1 MKNSID
7 EIIAYNEYMNYLAN
21 NYNDPYGIDK
31 IIDKL
36 GTDYRRFFDNL
47 ISYID
52 KNIKKPKYV
61 LIFERILEAIIYDT
75 NLDVN
80 KYLYNNGITPEEL
93 QTNLNKFLNYFRPDM
108 KYTNENL
115 PRLHAI
121 LQKYTE
127 YSRKIKETNAL
138 IETKDAISKRI
149 ILEFINSPYSLER
162 FILPKRL
169 TSADFNKILDFT
181 RQHDKV
187 NYQLFQDSMNRK
199 EEIKNATIESDILT
213 ILTLIKELKDDFTS
227 IDLFK
232 ATLYGPRE
240 LVKAADNYLTG
251 EDLKLFRSQVN
262 KYRIYT
268 FTTTILTDSATEGLI
283 KTKLNLTINNEL
295 VETTE
300 EERQT
305 IVDDLNSHSIPI
317 TSKTFFDAYN
327 KYYQDKK
334 VKTYKA

>member
-1 MKNSID
+1 
-7 EIIAYNEYMNYLAN
+7 
-21 NYNDPYGIDK
+21 
-31 IIDKL
+31 
-36 GTDYRRFFDNL
+36 
-47 ISYID
+47 
-52 KNIKKPKYV
+52 
-61 LIFERILEAIIYDT
+61 
-75 NLDVN
+75 
-80 KYLYNNGITPEEL
+80 
-93 QTNLNKFLNYFRPDM
+93 M

-138 IETKDAISKRI
+138 METKDAISKRI

-213 ILTLIKELKDDFTS
+213 ILTLIKELKEDFTS
-227 IDLFK
+227 VDLFK
-232 ATLYGPRE
+232 STLYGPRE

-300 EERQT
+300 EERQS
-305 IVDDLNSHSIPI
+305 IVDDLNNHSIPI

>member
-61 LIFERILEAIIYDT
+61 LVFERILEAIIYDT

-127 YSRKIKETNAL
+127 YSRKIK
-138 IETKDAISKRI
+138 R
-149 ILEFINSPYSLER
+149 
-162 FILPKRL
+162 
-169 TSADFNKILDFT
+169 
-181 RQHDKV
+181 
-187 NYQLFQDSMNRK
+187 
-199 EEIKNATIESDILT
+199 
-213 ILTLIKELKDDFTS
+213 
-227 IDLFK
+227 
-232 ATLYGPRE
+232 
-240 LVKAADNYLTG
+240 
-251 EDLKLFRSQVN
+251 
-262 KYRIYT
+262 
-268 FTTTILTDSATEGLI
+268 
-283 KTKLNLTINNEL
+283 
-295 VETTE
+295 
-300 EERQT
+300 
-305 IVDDLNSHSIPI
+305 
-317 TSKTFFDAYN
+317 
-327 KYYQDKK
+327 
-334 VKTYKA
+334 